1 MEPSLCCV
9 HSGTSASSNGG
20 MGDQGGKIEPSCAP
34 AGRGEYRERE
44 KKERR
49 YREVEGVGVAVPH
62 NIQQTDCTVSTSST
76 GNNFSNICDMSC
88 DAAISLVEQSKR
100 KADTD
105 LGRIPLEETLTQGED
120 LSIIGV
126 AQEGGRSRPDAVQ
139 SLVLEGV
146 LEHEDLH
153 SGIDEYVKIS
163 PVLAGNERIK

>member
-20 MGDQGGKIEPSCAP
+20 TGDQGGKIEPSCAP

-44 KKERR
+44 KKRR
-49 YREVEGVGVAVPH
+49 YREVPH

-88 DAAISLVEQSKR
+88 DATISLVEQSKR